1 MRKTYCAPF
10 QLKGKATGE
19 FSAEFATLNV
29 IDFDRDVTLPGA
41 FQNGQ
46 EVLIEP
52 WNHNYGDLPVGK
64 GSIHEKNNKA
74 IIEGQ
79 FFLDTQSG
87 KDHYQVVK
95 NLGPLQEWSYTF
107 EVVKA
112 RPGTFEGQTVQFLE
126 KLDVWGVAP
135 VARGAGI
142 DTRTT
147 SIKNADRGRIWMP
160 GGRISPKGMR
170 SIINSLIPPSTML
183 AELDEMIGEQ
193 QFKELANLQARVG
206 AGGPSLLE
214 AWRAAL
220 IAEGHSQSWIEV
232 VIGSEIGRLE
242 RQILVADPNLEYQP
256 GTAHARALR
265 LLSQS
270 FVPGVVFPD
279 AGASVR
285 SPLGYSA

>member
-1 MRKTYCAPF
+1 MKKIYCAPF

-19 FSAEFATLNV
+19 FSAQFASLNV
-29 IDFDRDVTLPGA
+29 IDLDHDVTLPGA

-64 GSIHEKNNKA
+64 GVIHEEGRKA

-87 KDHYQVVK
+87 REHYQVVK
-95 NLGPLQEWSYTF
+95 NLGSLQQWSYTF

-112 RPGTFEGQTVQFLE
+112 RPGIFEGQNVQFLE

-160 GGRISPKGMR
+160 SGSISPKGMTA
-170 SIINSLIPPSTML
+170 IINSLVPPSIML
-183 AELDEMIGEQ
+183 AELDEMLSEQ

-242 RQILVADPNLEYQP
+242 RAILEGNPYLTPAAACAE
-256 GTAHARALR
+256 AMR
-265 LLSQS
+265 LLNQQMIPNTI
-270 FVPGVVFPD
+270 FPEPG
-279 AGASVR
+279 AQVR
-285 SPLGYSA
+285 STLSYSA